1 LKLKLRNYETK
12 NKIKTKQNFMKMVKL
27 VSTRFTNDTLQENR
41 EYKAKHMVCC
51 IYGSPQEFSPK
62 ILYHDVV
69 FVVEMNNDK
78 NQIEGIGL
86 IRNIPYRDKYYN
98 IYKDG
103 NYNRYIYKS
112 NYFIERDTIVRYNP
126 MLATALDY
134 VLFKEKTHLK
144 RGSGFTTIPEKLI
157 KHRVCEKIDMIN
169 DITDLFYMNFGK
181 EVKVTH
187 LDIDTDKDT
196 DTDTD
201 KDINKTSI

>member
-1 LKLKLRNYETK
+1 
-12 NKIKTKQNFMKMVKL
+12 MVKL

-41 EYKAKHMVCC
+41 EYRAKHLTQNSC

-103 NYNRYIYKS
+103 NYNRYVYKS

-126 MLATALDY
+126 MLTTALDY

-144 RGSGFTTIPEKLI
+144 RGTGFTTIPDKLI
-157 KHRVCEKIDMIN
+157 KHKVCEKINMIN
-169 DITDLFYMNFGK
+169 DITYLFDTIFGK
-181 EVKVTH
+181 EVSH
-187 LDIDTDKDT
+187 LDIDKKETSNCNDLLL
-196 DTDTD
+196 
-201 KDINKTSI
+201 KTLL

>member
-1 LKLKLRNYETK
+1 M
-12 NKIKTKQNFMKMVKL
+12 IKL
-27 VSTRFTNDTLQENR
+27 VSTRFTNATLQENR
-41 EYKAKHMVCC
+41 EYRTKYMVNKNSC

-103 NYNRYIYKS
+103 NYNRYVYKS
-112 NYFIERDTIVRYNP
+112 NYFIERDIIVRYNP
-126 MLATALDY
+126 MLITALDY

-144 RGSGFTTIPEKLI
+144 RGTGFTTIPEKLI

-187 LDIDTDKDT
+187 LDKDTDKDT
-196 DTDTD
+196 DIDKDTDTD